1 MFEFITMTFVCSM
14 ILDSKEDYG
23 SAFIEYITIYEN
35 RIDSD
40 DRKVELVSYY
50 NDDLTEP
57 TPWELDNTRT
67 TQYQLTDSGM
77 ITFSV
82 PYENQYEDSENLDVE
97 ITKATVDYVIN
108 TETLKYRSDY
118 TEEDDIETYTDY
130 GYCINFN
137 KISN

>member
-14 ILDSKEDYG
+14 ILDPKDDYG
-23 SAFIEYITIYEN
+23 SAYIEYITIYEN

-67 TQYQLTDSGM
+67 TQYQLTDNGL

-82 PYENQYEDSENLDVE
+82 PYENQYEDSVSLDVE
-97 ITKATVDYVIN
+97 ITKGTVDYVIN

-118 TEEDDIETYTDY
+118 TEEDDSETYTDY
-130 GYCINFN
+130 GYCINLN

>member
-1 MFEFITMTFVCSM
+1 MFEFITMTFVCSL
-14 ILDSKEDYG
+14 IIDPKDDYG
-23 SAFIEYITIYEN
+23 YAFIEYITIYEN

-67 TQYQLTDSGM
+67 TQYQLTDNGM

-82 PYENQYEDSENLDVE
+82 PYENQYEDSVNLDV
-97 ITKATVDYVIN
+97 IIIKGTVDYVIN

-130 GYCINFN
+130 GYCINLN

>member
-1 MFEFITMTFVCSM
+1 MFEFITMTFVCSL
-14 ILDSKEDYG
+14 IIDPKDDYG
-23 SAFIEYITIYEN
+23 YAFIEYITIYEN

-67 TQYQLTDSGM
+67 TQYQLTDNGM

-82 PYENQYEDSENLDVE
+82 PYENQYEDSVNLDVE
-97 ITKATVDYVIN
+97 IIKGTVDYVIN
-108 TETLKYRSDY
+108 TETLKYRNDY
-118 TEEDDIETYTDY
+118 TSEDDPETYTDY
-130 GYCINFN
+130 GYCINLN

>member
-14 ILDSKEDYG
+14 ILDPKEDY
-23 SAFIEYITIYEN
+23 SFAFIEYITIYEN
-35 RIDSD
+35 RIDLD

-67 TQYQLTDSGM
+67 TQYQLTDSM

-82 PYENQYEDSENLDVE
+82 PYENQYEDSENLDV
-97 ITKATVDYVIN
+97 IIIKGTVDYVIN
-108 TETLKYRSDY
+108 TETLKYRHDY
-118 TEEDDIETYTDY
+118 TEEDDIETYTSY
-130 GYCINFN
+130 GYCINLN